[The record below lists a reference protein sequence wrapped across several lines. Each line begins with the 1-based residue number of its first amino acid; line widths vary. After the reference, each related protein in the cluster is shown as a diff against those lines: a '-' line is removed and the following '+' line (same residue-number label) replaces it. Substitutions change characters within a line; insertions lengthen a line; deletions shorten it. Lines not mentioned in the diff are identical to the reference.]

1 MSNNLGLIGSITYD
15 EITYASGELITGLGG
30 VLYQAAVLCGMEEEV
45 LLHAHLSEELADKVE
60 KTIENWTT
68 LHKKGIL
75 SVSGPGNEVH
85 LHYPKEGER
94 IETLKSVVEPLDPG
108 PILKDLDRMAML
120 ILVINSGLDIQLP
133 DWQSIVRTASCP
145 VWVDIHSLFL
155 TKWLG
160 VPRKYSYL
168 PEWKDW
174 VDGIS
179 YLQANAKEV
188 ASMLGHPQTLPSE
201 TELIQ
206 FGETVFDLRVKAV
219 FLTLGKEG
227 VLILKP
233 GESLKVAAGQAESV
247 FDTTGCGDVFCGGTV
262 VKMASGEDAF
272 DAARFGVELA
282 TKAAGVKGVAE
293 TFKLASDF
301 KRL

>member
-1 MSNNLGLIGSITYD
+1 MNKKFGLIGSITYD

-30 VLYQAAVLCGMEEEV
+30 VLYQAAVLCGLGEEV
-45 LLHAHLSEELADKVE
+45 FLHAHLGEEVADKME
-60 KTIENWTT
+60 KTVENWTT
-68 LHKKGIL
+68 LHKEGIL
-75 SVSGPGNEVH
+75 SVSGQGNQVH

-94 IETLKSVVEPLDPG
+94 IETLKAVVDPLDPN
-108 PILKDLDRMAML
+108 PILKDLDQMAML
-120 ILVINSGLDIQLP
+120 ILVINSGLDVQLP
-133 DWQSIVRTASCP
+133 DWQKIVRAASCP

-174 VDGIS
+174 VEGIS
-179 YLQANAKEV
+179 YLQANVKEV
-188 ASMLGHPQTLPSE
+188 ASMLGHPQMLPSE

-227 VLILKP
+227 VLAIKP
-233 GESLKVAAGQAESV
+233 GESLKVTAPQAESV
-247 FDTTGCGDVFCGGTV
+247 VDTTGCGDVFCGGTV
-262 VKMASGEDAF
+262 VKLASGEDAF
-272 DAARFGVELA
+272 EAARFGVELA

-293 TFKLASDF
+293 TFKLASEH
-301 KRL
+301 KGL

>member
-1 MSNNLGLIGSITYD
+1 MSKNLGLIGSITYD
-15 EITYASGELITGLGG
+15 EITYASGDLITGLGG
-30 VLYQAAVLCGMEEEV
+30 VLYQAAVLCGLEEEV
-45 LLHAHLSEELADKVE
+45 FLHAHLSEELVDKVE
-60 KTIENWTT
+60 RTVENWTT
-68 LHKKGIL
+68 LHKEGIL
-75 SVSGPGNEVH
+75 SVSGPGNQVH

-94 IETLKSVVEPLDPG
+94 IETLKSVVEPLDPD
-108 PILKDLDRMAML
+108 PILKGLDQMAML

-133 DWQSIVRTASCP
+133 DWQRIVRAASCP

-174 VDGIS
+174 VEGIS
-179 YLQANAKEV
+179 YLQANVKEV

-201 TELIQ
+201 AELIQ
-206 FGETVFDLRVKAV
+206 FGEAVFDLRVKAV

-227 VLILKP
+227 VLALKP
-233 GESLKVAAGQAESV
+233 GESFKVAAGQAERV
-247 FDTTGCGDVFCGGTV
+247 VDTTGCGDVFCGGTV
-262 VKMASGEDAF
+262 VKLASGEDAF
-272 DAARFGVELA
+272 EATRFGVELA

-293 TFKLASDF
+293 TFKLASEH

>member
-1 MSNNLGLIGSITYD
+1 MNKKFGLIGSITYD

-30 VLYQAAVLCGMEEEV
+30 VLYQAAVLCGLGEEV
-45 LLHAHLSEELADKVE
+45 FLHAHLGEEVADKME
-60 KTIENWTT
+60 KTVENWTT
-68 LHKKGIL
+68 LHKEGIL
-75 SVSGPGNEVH
+75 SVSGQGNQVH
-85 LHYPKEGER
+85 LHYLKEGER
-94 IETLKSVVEPLDPG
+94 IETLKAVVDPLDPN
-108 PILKDLDRMAML
+108 PILKDLDQMAML
-120 ILVINSGLDIQLP
+120 ILVINSGLDVQLP
-133 DWQSIVRTASCP
+133 DWQKIVRAASCP

-174 VDGIS
+174 VEGIS
-179 YLQANAKEV
+179 YLQANVKEV
-188 ASMLGHPQTLPSE
+188 ASMLGHPQMLPSE

-227 VLILKP
+227 VLAIKP
-233 GESLKVAAGQAESV
+233 GESLKITAPQAESV
-247 FDTTGCGDVFCGGTV
+247 VDTTGCGDVFCGGTV
-262 VKMASGEDAF
+262 VKLASGEDAF
-272 DAARFGVELA
+272 EAARFGVELA

-293 TFKLASDF
+293 TFKLASEH
-301 KRL
+301 KGL

>member
-1 MSNNLGLIGSITYD
+1 MSKNLGLIGSITYD
-15 EITYASGELITGLGG
+15 EITYASGDLITGLGG
-30 VLYQAAVLCGMEEEV
+30 VLYQAAVLCGLEEEV
-45 LLHAHLSEELADKVE
+45 FLHAHLSEELVDKVE
-60 KTIENWTT
+60 RTVENWTT
-68 LHKKGIL
+68 LHKEGIL
-75 SVSGPGNEVH
+75 SVSGPGNQVH

-94 IETLKSVVEPLDPG
+94 IETLKSVVEPLDPD
-108 PILKDLDRMAML
+108 PILKGLDQMAML

-133 DWQSIVRTASCP
+133 DWQRIVHAASCP

-174 VDGIS
+174 VEGIS
-179 YLQANAKEV
+179 YLQANVKEV

-201 TELIQ
+201 AELIQ
-206 FGETVFDLRVKAV
+206 FGEAVFDLRVKAV

-227 VLILKP
+227 VLALKP
-233 GESLKVAAGQAESV
+233 GESFKVAAGQAERV
-247 FDTTGCGDVFCGGTV
+247 VDTTGCGDVFCGGTV
-262 VKMASGEDAF
+262 VKLASGEDAF
-272 DAARFGVELA
+272 EATRFGVELA

-293 TFKLASDF
+293 TFKLASEH

>member
-1 MSNNLGLIGSITYD
+1 MNKKFGLIGSITYD

-30 VLYQAAVLCGMEEEV
+30 VLYQAAVLCGLGEEV
-45 LLHAHLSEELADKVE
+45 LLHAHLGEEVADKME
-60 KTIENWTT
+60 KTVENWTT
-68 LHKKGIL
+68 LHKEGIL
-75 SVSGPGNEVH
+75 SVSGQGNQVH

-94 IETLKSVVEPLDPG
+94 IETLKAVVDPLDPN
-108 PILKDLDRMAML
+108 PILNDLDQMTML
-120 ILVINSGLDIQLP
+120 ILVINSGLDIQLL
-133 DWQSIVRTASCP
+133 DWQKIVRAASCP

-174 VDGIS
+174 VEGIS
-179 YLQANAKEV
+179 YLQANVKEV

-201 TELIQ
+201 AELIQ
-206 FGETVFDLRVKAV
+206 FGETVFDLRVKLV

-227 VLILKP
+227 VLVLKP
-233 GESLKVAAGQAESV
+233 GESLKVAADQAESV
-247 FDTTGCGDVFCGGTV
+247 VDTTGCGDVFCGGTV
-262 VKMASGEDAF
+262 VKLASGEDAF

-293 TFKLASDF
+293 TFKLASEYNG
-301 KRL
+301 L

>member
-1 MSNNLGLIGSITYD
+1 MNKKFGLIGSITYD

-30 VLYQAAVLCGMEEEV
+30 VLYQAAVLCGLGEEV
-45 LLHAHLSEELADKVE
+45 LLHAHLGEEVADKME
-60 KTIENWTT
+60 KTVENWTT
-68 LHKKGIL
+68 LHKEGIL
-75 SVSGPGNEVH
+75 SVSGQGNQVH

-94 IETLKSVVEPLDPG
+94 IETLKAVVDPLDPN
-108 PILKDLDRMAML
+108 PILNDLDQMTML

-133 DWQSIVRTASCP
+133 DWQKIVRAASCP

-174 VDGIS
+174 VEGIS
-179 YLQANAKEV
+179 YLQANVKEV

-201 TELIQ
+201 AELIQ
-206 FGETVFDLRVKAV
+206 FGETVFDLRVKLV

-227 VLILKP
+227 VLVLKP
-233 GESLKVAAGQAESV
+233 GESLKVAADQAESV
-247 FDTTGCGDVFCGGTV
+247 VDTTGCGDVFCGGTV
-262 VKMASGEDAF
+262 VKLASGEDAF

-293 TFKLASDF
+293 TFKLASEYNG
-301 KRL
+301 L